1 MALQNTRA
9 SEWGLDPVYDEP
21 YAGALSTDLGGFVAL
36 GSGWVTQY
44 RINQKGNA
52 WPNVHHNAPTALG
65 DASVV

>member
-1 MALQNTRA
+1 M
-9 SEWGLDPVYDEP
+9 YDEP

-52 WPNVHHNAPTALG
+52 
-65 DASVV
+65 